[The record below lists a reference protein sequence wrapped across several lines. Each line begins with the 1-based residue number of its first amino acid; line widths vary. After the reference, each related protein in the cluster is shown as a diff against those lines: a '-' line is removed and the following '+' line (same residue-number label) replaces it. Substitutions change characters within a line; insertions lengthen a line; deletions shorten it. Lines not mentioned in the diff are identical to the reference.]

1 MLGPGEWTF
10 DTDAETATCSK
21 VCSVTDEEYTVTV
34 ELEQYMDWKGGN
46 YIQNAM
52 PELNADDREFL
63 ISGMTPAMWDNLY
76 SETGE

>member
-10 DTDAETATCSK
+10 DEEAQTATCSK
-21 VCSVTDEEYTVTV
+21 LCPIIDEEYVVTIDMA
-34 ELEQYMDWKGGN
+34 QYKEWKSGE
-46 YIQNAM
+46 YIQRAM
-52 PELNADDREFL
+52 PELNTNEREFL